1 MPINTLQIATIFMQQ
16 LDLTAIQSAL
26 TGWMDA
32 NAGQVRYTG
41 GAEVKI
47 PKMALQGMA
56 NYDRNNGYTK
66 GAIALEY
73 ETRKMT
79 QDRGRL
85 FTLDAMDVDE
95 TNFVV
100 TASRVMGEFTREFV
114 VPEIDAYRLS
124 KLITTAMNYENGKN
138 VVYGY
143 VPEEKTILKEIKKGI
158 AAIRDA
164 GYNGKL
170 VIHMTSA
177 TKLELEMALSNKI
190 SSVTFSQGGIDTEVP
205 SVDKCA
211 IIETPQNRMYSA
223 ITLYDGTS
231 EGQEAGGYVKGS
243 TAKEANFIILPQITP
258 IAITKQDVMRIF
270 DPLTNQK
277 ANGWQM
283 DYRRFHDL
291 WTLDNKENSI
301 YVNLKDAKDA
311 TGGE

>member
-1 MPINTLQIATIFMQQ
+1 MSINTLATATLFMQQ
-16 LDLTAIQSAL
+16 LDLVAVQTAL

-32 NAGQVRYTG
+32 NAGQVKYTG

-47 PKMALQGMA
+47 PKMSLQGMA
-56 NYDRNNGYTK
+56 NYDREKGYTQ
-66 GAIALEY
+66 GAVTLEY

-95 TNFVV
+95 TNFIA
-100 TASRVMGEFTREFV
+100 TASSVMGEFTRQYV

-124 KLITTAMNYENGKN
+124 KLIATAIKKDEK

-143 VPEEKTILKEIKKGI
+143 TPAESTILKEVKKGI
-158 AAIRDA
+158 SAIRNT
-164 GYNGKL
+164 GYNGEL
-170 VIHMTSA
+170 VIHMTSTA
-177 TKLELEMALSNKI
+177 KLELEMALAGKI
-190 SSVTFSQGGIDTEVP
+190 NSVTFAQAGINTMVP
-205 SVDKCA
+205 SVDQCP

-223 ITLYDGTS
+223 ITLYDGKTS
-231 EGQEAGGYVKGS
+231 GQEDGGFIKGT
-243 TAKEANFIILPQITP
+243 TALEANFIILPRITP
-258 IAITKQDVMRIF
+258 IGITKQDVMRIF

-301 YVNLKDAKDA
+301 YVNIKDAKPSA
-311 TGGE
+311 

>member
-1 MPINTLQIATIFMQQ
+1 MPINTLATATLFQQQ
-16 LDLTAIQSAL
+16 LDLVAVQNAL

-32 NAGQVRYTG
+32 NAGQVIYTG
-41 GAEVKI
+41 GAETKI

-56 NYDRNNGYTK
+56 NYNREKGYTH
-66 GAIALEY
+66 GAVTLEY

-95 TNFVV
+95 TNFIV
-100 TASRVMGEFTREFV
+100 TASSVMGEFTREWV

-143 VPEEKTILKEIKKGI
+143 KPEETTILKEVKKGI

-164 GYNGKL
+164 GYNGEL
-170 VIHMTSA
+170 IIHMTSTA
-177 TKLELEMALSNKI
+177 KLELEMAMAGKI
-190 SSVTFSQGGIDTEVP
+190 TDVTFSKAGIDTTVP
-205 SVDKCA
+205 SVDKCP

-223 ITLYDGTS
+223 ITLYDGETA
-231 EGQEAGGYVKGS
+231 GQEAGGFIKGS
-243 TAKEANFIILPQITP
+243 TALEANFIIMPRITP
-258 IAITKQDVMRIF
+258 IGITKQDVMRIF

-277 ANGWQM
+277 ANAWQM
-283 DYRRFHDL
+283 DYRRFHEL

-301 YVNLKDAKDA
+301 YVNIKDAKPA
-311 TGGE
+311 A

>member
-1 MPINTLQIATIFMQQ
+1 MKMPINTLNTAVLFQQQ
-16 LDLTAIQSAL
+16 LDLVAVQNAL

-32 NAGQVRYTG
+32 NAGQVKYSG

-56 NYDRNNGYTK
+56 NYDRDNGYTQ
-66 GAIALEY
+66 GAVTLEY

-95 TNFVV
+95 TNFIV
-100 TASRVMGEFTREFV
+100 TASSVMGEFTRQFV

-124 KLITTAMNYENGKN
+124 KLIATAIKLGKN

-143 VPEEKTILKEIKKGI
+143 TPAESTILKEIKKGI

-164 GYNGKL
+164 GYNGEL
-170 VIHMTSA
+170 VIHMTSTA
-177 TKLELEMALSNKI
+177 KLELEMALAGKI
-190 SSVTFSQGGIDTEVP
+190 TDVTFSHAGIDTTVP
-205 SVDKCA
+205 SVDKCP

-223 ITLYDGTS
+223 ITLYDGKTS
-231 EGQEAGGYVKGS
+231 GQEEGGYTKGAS
-243 TAKEANFIILPQITP
+243 ALEANFIILPRITP
-258 IAITKQDVMRIF
+258 IAVTKQDVMRIF
-270 DPLTNQK
+270 DPMTNQK

-291 WTLDNKENSI
+291 WTLDNKEKSI
-301 YVNLKDAKDA
+301 YVNIKDAKPA
-311 TGGE
+311 E